1 LVLTQPDRPAGRGV
15 HSAPSAVK
23 ALAQRRGLEVFQ
35 PATLRTPEV
44 LERLRAA
51 RADLMV
57 VAAYGLLLSPEVLG
71 AAAHG
76 AVNIHAS
83 LLPRW
88 RGAAPIQ
95 RALLAGDAETGVS
108 IMQMDADLDT
118 GPVYA
123 QRRVAIDADDDAGT
137 LQDKLAE
144 LGAQAL
150 VQILP
155 RIASGAA
162 RPMPQPADGATYA
175 RKIEKNETLLDWK
188 RPAAELERAVRAFRP
203 APGAQARLGGEAMKI
218 WRARVAPG
226 DGDPGTVLEAGDA
239 LRIAC
244 GRDVLVVDELQA
256 AGGRRMNVRD
266 FLRGRRLAPG
276 MRLG

>member
-1 LVLTQPDRPAGRGV
+1 MR
-15 HSAPSAVK
+15 SAPSAVK

-108 IMQMDADLDT
+108 IMHMDAGLDT
-118 GPVYA
+118 GPVYT